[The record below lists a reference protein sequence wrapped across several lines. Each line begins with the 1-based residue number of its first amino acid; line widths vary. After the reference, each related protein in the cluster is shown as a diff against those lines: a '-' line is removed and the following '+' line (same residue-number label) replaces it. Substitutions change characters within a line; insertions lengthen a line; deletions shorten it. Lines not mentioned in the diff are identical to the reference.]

1 MITTSKVLSPITGD
15 SLCIIEEE
23 FDSNEIID
31 LYLTNLN
38 IDVKRFFLNIPVI
51 NICRCQETGYRFY
64 YPFQAV
70 GDGLFYEQLQKRGQK
85 YGSGYYR
92 EGTFDHKLSLGY
104 LEEGDNVLEIG
115 CGEGVFMK
123 LLAKKRN
130 IISTGLEL
138 NSYTVEKC
146 KSENLN
152 VHNKLIEDFALTHKS
167 YFDKVCSF
175 QVLEH
180 VCSIKSF
187 IESSLNVLKKGGLLI
202 ISVPNCEPY
211 SMRHDKFSTLNLP
224 PHHMGLWNKEIF
236 QNLTKIFPIEIIEV
250 GFSEQPSIKGDAY
263 FRMKRW
269 LNIKSLSFENQN
281 FVEKIKMLLL
291 LPFAIS
297 FSIFDKFNG
306 DINGG
311 QICVVFKKK

>member
-1 MITTSKVLSPITGD
+1 MTATSKVLSPITGD
-15 SLCIIEEE
+15 SFCIIEEE
-23 FDSNEIID
+23 FDSKEIID

-38 IDVKRFFLNIPVI
+38 IDVNRFFLNIPLI
-51 NICRCQETGYRFY
+51 NIYRCQETGYRFY
-64 YPFQAV
+64 YPFEAV

-92 EGTFDHKLSLGY
+92 EGTFDHKFSLEHI
-104 LEEGDNVLEIG
+104 EEGDKVLEIG
-115 CGEGVFMK
+115 CGEGVYMK
-123 LLAKKRN
+123 LLADQKN

-138 NSYTVEKC
+138 NNYTIKKC
-146 KSENLN
+146 INEGLDVYNM
-152 VHNKLIEDFALTHKS
+152 LIEDFAVTAKS
-167 YFDKVCSF
+167 SFDKVCTF

-180 VCSIKSF
+180 VYSIKSF
-187 IESSLNVLKKGGLLI
+187 IESSLKVLKKGGLLI

-211 SMRHDKFSTLNLP
+211 RMRHDKFSTLNLP

-236 QNLTKIFPIEIIEV
+236 QNLVKIFPIEIIEV
-250 GFSEQPSIKGDAY
+250 KYSKPQSIRGDAY

-269 LNIKSLSFENQN
+269 LNIKSLSFENQT
-281 FVEKIKMLLL
+281 FVEKIKMILL
-291 LPFAIS
+291 LPLAIFFA
-297 FSIFDKFNG
+297 IFDKFNG